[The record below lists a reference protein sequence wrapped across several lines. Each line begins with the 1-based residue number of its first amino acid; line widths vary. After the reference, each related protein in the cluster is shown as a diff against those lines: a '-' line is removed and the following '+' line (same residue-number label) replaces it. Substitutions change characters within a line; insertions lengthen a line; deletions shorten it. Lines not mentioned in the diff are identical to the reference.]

1 MTAADLIPQLE
12 AKWKA
17 AARRM
22 GEGWGVGY
30 IFTRPQPAPEGEVL
44 EAAKAKEQGV
54 AMCEIIE
61 TPKPWAK
68 LAYDGI
74 MVSPEA
80 WKVARDMGTLTGLP
94 LIVVVI
100 AADGARFLK
109 VTEFGPA
116 YAETKR
122 LAVPDFRPV

>member
-17 AARRM
+17 AARAM
-22 GEGWGVGY
+22 GPDWGVGY
-30 IFTRPQPAPEGEVL
+30 IFTRPKPAAEGEVV
-44 EAAKAKEQGV
+44 EPAKEREQGV
-54 AMCEIIE
+54 ALCEIIQ
-61 TPKPWAK
+61 TAQPWAK

-74 MVSPEA
+74 MVQPAA
-80 WKVARDMGTLTGLP
+80 WKAARDMSGLTGLP
-94 LIVVVI
+94 LMVVVV

-109 VTEFGPA
+109 VTDFGPA